1 MTLSAVL
8 EHRFTWA
15 LLALL
20 GGVIGSYFLFNRE
33 TLKEIY
39 VVKGMLAA
47 LLQRGQECEKV
58 KEKVIVLDKDHD
70 KTKYDVRN
78 AWTAIREI
86 KQGGSPNGN
95 ASPEPSGHG

>member
-1 MTLSAVL
+1 MTPLDILSHRLTLS
-8 EHRFTWA
+8 
-15 LLALL
+15 LLGVL

-58 KEKVIVLDKDHD
+58 KEKIIVLDKDHD

-86 KQGGSPNGN
+86 KQGGAANGSV
-95 ASPEPSGHG
+95 AETSGHG